1 MRYSAAEK
9 YEIIRLVEASSL
21 PIRQTQGKIER
32 WRRSMKNQNLL
43 NHYYLPRELQEHLQ
57 RFISYYNHERYHES
71 LDNLTPAD
79 VFYGRDQDI
88 LEQRQPIKHNTMS
101 MRRKMVYDNR
111 NNLTNLMS

>member
-1 MRYSAAEK
+1 MDDALAFTGLDQVEVNHK
-9 YEIIRLVEASSL
+9 PRLLSDNGPCYVSGELSDYL
-21 PIRQTQGKIER
+21 EQQGMTHTR
-32 WRRSMKNQNLL
+32 GA
-43 NHYYLPRELQEHLQ
+43 P
-57 RFISYYNHERYHES
+57 YHES

-88 LEQRQPIKHNTMS
+88 LEQRQQIKHNTMS